1 MKTIEKTNLP
11 FKLKNRGKVR
21 DVYDLD
27 DKLLMIATDRI
38 SVFDVVLPTAI
49 PYKGIV
55 LTQLSNFWF
64 NKTKGIINNH
74 IIVDD
79 FNLMPTHIKKFQDI
93 NGRSVL
99 VKKVETIPIE
109 CVVRGYITGSAWSAY
124 QKGEKICGIKLPS
137 GLVESDKLPE
147 PLFTPTT
154 KAATGHDEAMT
165 EEQMRKQFG
174 DEMTDALRNS
184 SINIYSF
191 AEKEARKRGII
202 IADTKFEFGILDG
215 EIIIIDEMLTP
226 DSSRFWPADGYK
238 PGGSQKSFDKQFVRD
253 YMISIGWNK
262 NPPAPEVPEEIVK
275 ETTKKYIEAY
285 EKITG
290 KKFVFS

>member
-1 MKTIEKTNLP
+1 MQTIVETNLP

-21 DVYDLD
+21 DVYDLE

-38 SVFDVVLPTAI
+38 SVFDVILPTTI
-49 PYKGIV
+49 PYKGII

-64 NKTKGIINNH
+64 NKTKNIIDNH

-79 FNLMPTHIKKFQDI
+79 FNLMPSHVKKFSELK
-93 NGRSVL
+93 GRSVL
-99 VKKVETIPIE
+99 IKKAEPLLVE
-109 CVVRGYITGSAWSAY
+109 CVVRGYITGSAWNAY
-124 QKGEKICGIKLPS
+124 KNGEAICGIKLPE
-137 GLVESDKLPE
+137 GLIESDKLPE

-154 KAATGHDEAMT
+154 KAVTGHDEAMT

-174 DEMTDALRNS
+174 DEITETLKNASL
-184 SINIYSF
+184 NIYNF
-191 AEKEARKRGII
+191 AEREARKKGII
-202 IADTKFEFGILDG
+202 IADTKFEFGISDG
-215 EIIIIDEMLTP
+215 KVILIDELLTP
-226 DSSRFWPADGYK
+226 DSSRFWPADNYK

-253 YMISIGWNK
+253 FMTSIGWNK
-262 NPPAPEVPEEIVK
+262 NPPAPQVPEDIVK

-290 KKFVFS
+290 KKFEF